1 MTSTAPVFAAVLFD
15 MDGTL
20 LDSERVWDVS
30 LHEFA
35 RSLGG
40 ALSTPAREAMVGT
53 SMAVS
58 MDILYTDLEVA
69 GRDSA
74 VDAAWLDRR
83 TAELFADGLIWR
95 PGAHELL
102 RAVRDA
108 GLRTALV
115 TSTSRPLVEVALGT
129 LGAANFDAVVCGGE
143 TPAKPDPAP
152 YREALRQLGLAPSDV
167 LVIEDSPTG
176 TASAL
181 AAGCRV
187 LAVPVAAP
195 VAARPGMV
203 LRADLSGLTVTDL
216 RAIWTRARETRPGSG
231 SAGSA
236 SG

>member
-1 MTSTAPVFAAVLFD
+1 MSRTAAVLAAVLFD

-58 MDILYTDLEVA
+58 MDILYADLEVA

-167 LVIEDSPTG
+167 LVIEDSPTEDG
-176 TASAL
+176 LGAGGRLPRCSPSRWPRRWLPGPGWCSA
-181 AAGCRV
+181 
-187 LAVPVAAP
+187 P
-195 VAARPGMV
+195 
-203 LRADLSGLTVTDL
+203 T
-216 RAIWTRARETRPGSG
+216 
-231 SAGSA
+231 
-236 SG
+236 